1 MPAMNLNR
9 TAFYGEIHRVGR
21 RFLSRMPA
29 TNLNRA
35 VFYGEV
41 YGVDNKMCM
50 ILSVHFFF
58 SLSSLHRLAGKLLC
72 NDNRIWWNFS
82 FFK

>member
-1 MPAMNLNR
+1 MPALNLNR
-9 TAFYGEIHRVGR
+9 TAFYGEIYRVGR

-35 VFYGEV
+35 VFYSEV

-50 ILSVHFFF
+50 ILSVQFFF
-58 SLSSLHRLAGKLLC
+58 SALALFTALLE
-72 NDNRIWWNFS
+72 S
-82 FFK
+82 FFATIIGFGGISPF